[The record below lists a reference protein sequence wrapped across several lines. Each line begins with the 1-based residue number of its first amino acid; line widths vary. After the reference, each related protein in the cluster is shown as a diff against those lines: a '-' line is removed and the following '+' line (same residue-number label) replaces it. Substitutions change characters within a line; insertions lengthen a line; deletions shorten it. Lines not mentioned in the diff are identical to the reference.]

1 MKEAIIATH
10 NPGKVK
16 EFKEILEPRGYEV
29 KSLAEIGFTEEIE
42 ETGHTFEENAILKAE
57 AVAKAVNKMVIAD
70 DSGLSV
76 DNLGGRPGVYSARY
90 AGEQKD
96 DQANIDKVLSELKG
110 IEKEQRTARFRC
122 ALAVSI
128 PGEETKTVEG
138 HVEGYI
144 AEEPKGEY
152 GFGYDPIFIVKD
164 KDKTMAELTSDEK
177 IKSATGLTHLKSCRS
192 CWRHKGS
199 VYMNVLII
207 SDSHGLEEE
216 LQTIAKRHEADV
228 DLMIH
233 CGDSELETG
242 HPALEPY
249 SVVKGNCDFIGD
261 FKDELLLTAGSKKY
275 WLRMDTF
282 MVLNRPC

>member
-29 KSLAEIGFTEEIE
+29 KSLAEIGFAEEIE

-177 IKSATGLTHLKSCRS
+177 NKISHRADALKKLS
-192 CWRHKGS
+192 K
-199 VYMNVLII
+199 L
-207 SDSHGLEEE
+207 LE
-216 LQTIAKRHEADV
+216 A
-228 DLMIH
+228 
-233 CGDSELETG
+233 
-242 HPALEPY
+242 
-249 SVVKGNCDFIGD
+249 
-261 FKDELLLTAGSKKY
+261 
-275 WLRMDTF
+275 
-282 MVLNRPC
+282 

>member
-1 MKEAIIATH
+1 MIIMKEAIIATH

-16 EFKEILEPRGYEV
+16 EFKEILEPKGYDV

-42 ETGHTFEENAILKAE
+42 ETGNTFEENAILKAE

-70 DSGLSV
+70 DSGLSI

-144 AEEPKGEY
+144 AEEPRGEY

-177 IKSATGLTHLKSCRS
+177 NKISHRADALKKLS
-192 CWRHKGS
+192 K
-199 VYMNVLII
+199 L
-207 SDSHGLEEE
+207 LE
-216 LQTIAKRHEADV
+216 A
-228 DLMIH
+228 
-233 CGDSELETG
+233 
-242 HPALEPY
+242 
-249 SVVKGNCDFIGD
+249 
-261 FKDELLLTAGSKKY
+261 
-275 WLRMDTF
+275 
-282 MVLNRPC
+282 

>member
-16 EFKEILEPRGYEV
+16 EFKDILAPKGYDV
-29 KSLAEIGFTEEIE
+29 KSLADIGFLEEIE
-42 ETGHTFEENAILKAE
+42 ETGHTFEENAVLKAE

-76 DNLGGRPGVYSARY
+76 DNLGGSPGVYSARY

-96 DQANIDKVLSELKG
+96 DMANINKVLQELKG

-144 AEEPKGEY
+144 AEEPKGEN

-177 IKSATGLTHLKSCRS
+177 NKISHRANALKKLSQ
-192 CWRHKGS
+192 
-199 VYMNVLII
+199 L
-207 SDSHGLEEE
+207 LEE
-216 LQTIAKRHEADV
+216 
-228 DLMIH
+228 
-233 CGDSELETG
+233 
-242 HPALEPY
+242 
-249 SVVKGNCDFIGD
+249 
-261 FKDELLLTAGSKKY
+261 
-275 WLRMDTF
+275 
-282 MVLNRPC
+282 

>member
-16 EFKEILEPRGYEV
+16 EFKEILEPKGYDV

-70 DSGLSV
+70 DSGLSI
-76 DNLGGRPGVYSARY
+76 DNLGGKPGVYSARY

-96 DQANIDKVLSELKG
+96 DQANMEKVLSELKG

-128 PGEETKTVEG
+128 PGAETKTVEG

-144 AEEPKGEY
+144 AEEPRGEY

-177 IKSATGLTHLKSCRS
+177 NKISHRADALKKLS
-192 CWRHKGS
+192 K
-199 VYMNVLII
+199 L
-207 SDSHGLEEE
+207 LE
-216 LQTIAKRHEADV
+216 A
-228 DLMIH
+228 
-233 CGDSELETG
+233 
-242 HPALEPY
+242 
-249 SVVKGNCDFIGD
+249 
-261 FKDELLLTAGSKKY
+261 
-275 WLRMDTF
+275 
-282 MVLNRPC
+282 

>member
-1 MKEAIIATH
+1 MIIMKEAIIATH

-16 EFKEILEPRGYEV
+16 EFKEILEPKGYDV

-70 DSGLSV
+70 DSGLSI

-96 DQANIDKVLSELKG
+96 DQANIAKVLSELKG

-144 AEEPKGEY
+144 AEEPRGEY

-177 IKSATGLTHLKSCRS
+177 NKISHRADALKKLS
-192 CWRHKGS
+192 K
-199 VYMNVLII
+199 L
-207 SDSHGLEEE
+207 LE
-216 LQTIAKRHEADV
+216 A
-228 DLMIH
+228 
-233 CGDSELETG
+233 
-242 HPALEPY
+242 
-249 SVVKGNCDFIGD
+249 
-261 FKDELLLTAGSKKY
+261 
-275 WLRMDTF
+275 
-282 MVLNRPC
+282 

>member
-1 MKEAIIATH
+1 MIIMKEAIIATH

-16 EFKEILEPRGYEV
+16 EFKEILEPRGYDV
-29 KSLAEIGFTEEIE
+29 KSLAEIGFTVEIE

-70 DSGLSV
+70 DSGLSI

-96 DQANIDKVLSELKG
+96 DQANIEKVLSELKG

-144 AEEPKGEY
+144 AEEPRGEY

-177 IKSATGLTHLKSCRS
+177 NKISHRADALKKLS
-192 CWRHKGS
+192 K
-199 VYMNVLII
+199 L
-207 SDSHGLEEE
+207 LE
-216 LQTIAKRHEADV
+216 A
-228 DLMIH
+228 
-233 CGDSELETG
+233 
-242 HPALEPY
+242 
-249 SVVKGNCDFIGD
+249 
-261 FKDELLLTAGSKKY
+261 
-275 WLRMDTF
+275 
-282 MVLNRPC
+282 

>member
-16 EFKEILEPRGYEV
+16 EFKEILEPKGYDV

-42 ETGHTFEENAILKAE
+42 ETGHTFEENAILKAQ

-70 DSGLSV
+70 DSGLSI

-96 DQANIDKVLSELKG
+96 DQANIAKVLSELKG

-144 AEEPKGEY
+144 AEEPRGEY

-177 IKSATGLTHLKSCRS
+177 NKISHRADALKKLS
-192 CWRHKGS
+192 K
-199 VYMNVLII
+199 L
-207 SDSHGLEEE
+207 LE
-216 LQTIAKRHEADV
+216 A
-228 DLMIH
+228 
-233 CGDSELETG
+233 
-242 HPALEPY
+242 
-249 SVVKGNCDFIGD
+249 
-261 FKDELLLTAGSKKY
+261 
-275 WLRMDTF
+275 
-282 MVLNRPC
+282 

>member
-96 DQANIDKVLSELKG
+96 DQANINKVLSELKG

-177 IKSATGLTHLKSCRS
+177 NKISHRADALKKLS
-192 CWRHKGS
+192 K
-199 VYMNVLII
+199 L
-207 SDSHGLEEE
+207 LE
-216 LQTIAKRHEADV
+216 A
-228 DLMIH
+228 
-233 CGDSELETG
+233 
-242 HPALEPY
+242 
-249 SVVKGNCDFIGD
+249 
-261 FKDELLLTAGSKKY
+261 
-275 WLRMDTF
+275 
-282 MVLNRPC
+282 

>member
-16 EFKEILEPRGYEV
+16 EFKDILAPKGYDV
-29 KSLAEIGFTEEIE
+29 KSLADIGFLEEIE
-42 ETGHTFEENAILKAE
+42 ETGHTFEENAVLKTE

-76 DNLGGRPGVYSARY
+76 DNLGGSPGVYSARY

-96 DQANIDKVLSELKG
+96 DAANINKVLQELKG

-128 PGEETKTVEG
+128 PGKETKTVEG

-144 AEEPKGEY
+144 AEEPKGEN

-177 IKSATGLTHLKSCRS
+177 NKISHRANALKKLSQ
-192 CWRHKGS
+192 
-199 VYMNVLII
+199 L
-207 SDSHGLEEE
+207 LE
-216 LQTIAKRHEADV
+216 
-228 DLMIH
+228 
-233 CGDSELETG
+233 G
-242 HPALEPY
+242 
-249 SVVKGNCDFIGD
+249 
-261 FKDELLLTAGSKKY
+261 
-275 WLRMDTF
+275 
-282 MVLNRPC
+282 

>member
-1 MKEAIIATH
+1 MIIMKEAIIATH

-16 EFKEILEPRGYEV
+16 EFKEIFEPKGYEV
-29 KSLAEIGFTEEIE
+29 KSLAEIGFTDEIE

-96 DQANIDKVLSELKG
+96 DQANIDKVLSELRG

-144 AEEPKGEY
+144 AEEPRGEY

-177 IKSATGLTHLKSCRS
+177 NKISHRADALKKLS
-192 CWRHKGS
+192 K
-199 VYMNVLII
+199 L
-207 SDSHGLEEE
+207 LE
-216 LQTIAKRHEADV
+216 A
-228 DLMIH
+228 
-233 CGDSELETG
+233 
-242 HPALEPY
+242 
-249 SVVKGNCDFIGD
+249 
-261 FKDELLLTAGSKKY
+261 
-275 WLRMDTF
+275 
-282 MVLNRPC
+282 

>member
-1 MKEAIIATH
+1 MKEPIIATH

-16 EFKEILEPRGYEV
+16 EFKEILEPKGYDV

-70 DSGLSV
+70 DSGLSI

-96 DQANIDKVLSELKG
+96 DQANIEKVLSELKG

-144 AEEPKGEY
+144 AEEPRGEY

-177 IKSATGLTHLKSCRS
+177 NKISHRADALKKLS
-192 CWRHKGS
+192 K
-199 VYMNVLII
+199 L
-207 SDSHGLEEE
+207 LE
-216 LQTIAKRHEADV
+216 A
-228 DLMIH
+228 
-233 CGDSELETG
+233 
-242 HPALEPY
+242 
-249 SVVKGNCDFIGD
+249 
-261 FKDELLLTAGSKKY
+261 
-275 WLRMDTF
+275 
-282 MVLNRPC
+282 

>member
-1 MKEAIIATH
+1 MIIMKEAIIATH

-16 EFKEILEPRGYEV
+16 QLKEILEPRGYDV

-70 DSGLSV
+70 DSGLSI

-96 DQANIDKVLSELKG
+96 DQANIEKVLSELKG

-144 AEEPKGEY
+144 AEEPRGEY

-177 IKSATGLTHLKSCRS
+177 NKISHRADALKKLS
-192 CWRHKGS
+192 K
-199 VYMNVLII
+199 L
-207 SDSHGLEEE
+207 LE
-216 LQTIAKRHEADV
+216 A
-228 DLMIH
+228 
-233 CGDSELETG
+233 
-242 HPALEPY
+242 
-249 SVVKGNCDFIGD
+249 
-261 FKDELLLTAGSKKY
+261 
-275 WLRMDTF
+275 
-282 MVLNRPC
+282 

>member
-16 EFKEILEPRGYEV
+16 EFKEILEPRGYDV
-29 KSLAEIGFTEEIE
+29 KSLAEIGFAEEIE

-57 AVAKAVNKMVIAD
+57 AVSKAVNKMVIAD
-70 DSGLSV
+70 DSGLSI

-96 DQANIDKVLSELKG
+96 DQANIEKVLSELKG

-144 AEEPKGEY
+144 AEEPRGEY

-177 IKSATGLTHLKSCRS
+177 NKISHRADALKKLS
-192 CWRHKGS
+192 K
-199 VYMNVLII
+199 L
-207 SDSHGLEEE
+207 LE
-216 LQTIAKRHEADV
+216 A
-228 DLMIH
+228 
-233 CGDSELETG
+233 
-242 HPALEPY
+242 
-249 SVVKGNCDFIGD
+249 
-261 FKDELLLTAGSKKY
+261 
-275 WLRMDTF
+275 
-282 MVLNRPC
+282 

>member
-1 MKEAIIATH
+1 MIIMKEAIIATH

-16 EFKEILEPRGYEV
+16 EFKGILEPRGYDV

-70 DSGLSV
+70 DSGLSI

-96 DQANIDKVLSELKG
+96 DQANINKVLSELKG

-144 AEEPKGEY
+144 AEEPRGEY

-177 IKSATGLTHLKSCRS
+177 NKISHRADALKKLS
-192 CWRHKGS
+192 K
-199 VYMNVLII
+199 L
-207 SDSHGLEEE
+207 LE
-216 LQTIAKRHEADV
+216 A
-228 DLMIH
+228 
-233 CGDSELETG
+233 
-242 HPALEPY
+242 
-249 SVVKGNCDFIGD
+249 
-261 FKDELLLTAGSKKY
+261 
-275 WLRMDTF
+275 
-282 MVLNRPC
+282 

>member
-1 MKEAIIATH
+1 MIIMKEAIIATH

-16 EFKEILEPRGYEV
+16 EFKEILEPKGYDV

-70 DSGLSV
+70 DSGLSI

-144 AEEPKGEY
+144 AEESRGEY
-152 GFGYDPIFIVKD
+152 GFGYDQIFIVKD

-177 IKSATGLTHLKSCRS
+177 NKISHRADALK
-192 CWRHKGS
+192 K
-199 VYMNVLII
+199 LAKL
-207 SDSHGLEEE
+207 LE
-216 LQTIAKRHEADV
+216 A
-228 DLMIH
+228 
-233 CGDSELETG
+233 
-242 HPALEPY
+242 
-249 SVVKGNCDFIGD
+249 
-261 FKDELLLTAGSKKY
+261 
-275 WLRMDTF
+275 
-282 MVLNRPC
+282 

>member
-16 EFKEILEPRGYEV
+16 EFKEILEPRGYDV

-42 ETGHTFEENAILKAE
+42 ETGHTFEENAIMKAE

-70 DSGLSV
+70 DSGLSI

-96 DQANIDKVLSELKG
+96 DQANIEKVLSELKG

-144 AEEPKGEY
+144 AEEPRGEY

-177 IKSATGLTHLKSCRS
+177 NKISHRADALKKLS
-192 CWRHKGS
+192 K
-199 VYMNVLII
+199 L
-207 SDSHGLEEE
+207 LE
-216 LQTIAKRHEADV
+216 A
-228 DLMIH
+228 
-233 CGDSELETG
+233 
-242 HPALEPY
+242 
-249 SVVKGNCDFIGD
+249 
-261 FKDELLLTAGSKKY
+261 
-275 WLRMDTF
+275 
-282 MVLNRPC
+282 

>member
-1 MKEAIIATH
+1 MIIMKEAIIATH

-16 EFKEILEPRGYEV
+16 EFKEILEPKGYEV
-29 KSLAEIGFTEEIE
+29 KSLAEIGFTDEIE

-96 DQANIDKVLSELKG
+96 DQANIDKVLSELRG

-144 AEEPKGEY
+144 AEEPRGEY

-164 KDKTMAELTSDEK
+164 KDKTMAELTSDDKNK
-177 IKSATGLTHLKSCRS
+177 ISHRADALKKLS
-192 CWRHKGS
+192 K
-199 VYMNVLII
+199 L
-207 SDSHGLEEE
+207 LE
-216 LQTIAKRHEADV
+216 A
-228 DLMIH
+228 
-233 CGDSELETG
+233 
-242 HPALEPY
+242 
-249 SVVKGNCDFIGD
+249 
-261 FKDELLLTAGSKKY
+261 
-275 WLRMDTF
+275 
-282 MVLNRPC
+282 

>member
-1 MKEAIIATH
+1 MIIMKEAIIATH

-16 EFKEILEPRGYEV
+16 EFKEILEPKGYDV

-70 DSGLSV
+70 DSGLSI

-96 DQANIDKVLSELKG
+96 DEANINKVLSELKG
-110 IEKEQRTARFRC
+110 FEKEQRTARFRC

-144 AEEPKGEY
+144 AEEPRGQY

-177 IKSATGLTHLKSCRS
+177 NKISHRADALKKLS
-192 CWRHKGS
+192 K
-199 VYMNVLII
+199 L
-207 SDSHGLEEE
+207 LE
-216 LQTIAKRHEADV
+216 A
-228 DLMIH
+228 
-233 CGDSELETG
+233 
-242 HPALEPY
+242 
-249 SVVKGNCDFIGD
+249 
-261 FKDELLLTAGSKKY
+261 
-275 WLRMDTF
+275 
-282 MVLNRPC
+282 

>member
-1 MKEAIIATH
+1 MIIMKEAIIATH

-16 EFKEILEPRGYEV
+16 EFKDILVPKGYDV
-29 KSLAEIGFTEEIE
+29 KSLADIGFLEEIE
-42 ETGHTFEENAILKAE
+42 ETGHTFEENAVLKAE

-76 DNLGGRPGVYSARY
+76 DNLGGSPGVYSARY

-96 DQANIDKVLSELKG
+96 DTANINKVLQELRG

-144 AEEPKGEY
+144 AEEPKGEN

-177 IKSATGLTHLKSCRS
+177 NKISHRANALKKLSQ
-192 CWRHKGS
+192 
-199 VYMNVLII
+199 L
-207 SDSHGLEEE
+207 LE
-216 LQTIAKRHEADV
+216 
-228 DLMIH
+228 
-233 CGDSELETG
+233 G
-242 HPALEPY
+242 
-249 SVVKGNCDFIGD
+249 
-261 FKDELLLTAGSKKY
+261 
-275 WLRMDTF
+275 
-282 MVLNRPC
+282 

>member
-1 MKEAIIATH
+1 MIIMKEAIIATH

-16 EFKEILEPRGYEV
+16 EFKDILAPKGYDV
-29 KSLAEIGFTEEIE
+29 KSLADIGFLEEVE
-42 ETGHTFEENAILKAE
+42 ETGHTFEENAVLKAE

-76 DNLGGRPGVYSARY
+76 DNLGGSPGVYSARY

-96 DQANIDKVLSELKG
+96 DMANINKVLQELKG

-144 AEEPKGEY
+144 AEEPKGEN

-177 IKSATGLTHLKSCRS
+177 NKISHRANALKKLSQ
-192 CWRHKGS
+192 
-199 VYMNVLII
+199 L
-207 SDSHGLEEE
+207 LE
-216 LQTIAKRHEADV
+216 
-228 DLMIH
+228 
-233 CGDSELETG
+233 G
-242 HPALEPY
+242 
-249 SVVKGNCDFIGD
+249 
-261 FKDELLLTAGSKKY
+261 
-275 WLRMDTF
+275 
-282 MVLNRPC
+282 

>member
-16 EFKEILEPRGYEV
+16 EFKDILAPKGYDV
-29 KSLAEIGFTEEIE
+29 KSLADIGFLEEIE
-42 ETGHTFEENAILKAE
+42 ETGHTFEENAVLKAE
-57 AVAKAVNKMVIAD
+57 AVAKVVNKMVIAD

-76 DNLGGRPGVYSARY
+76 DNLGGSPGVYSARY

-96 DQANIDKVLSELKG
+96 DTANINKVLQELKG

-128 PGEETKTVEG
+128 PGKETKTVEG

-144 AEEPKGEY
+144 AEEPKGEN

-177 IKSATGLTHLKSCRS
+177 NKISHRANALKKLSQ
-192 CWRHKGS
+192 
-199 VYMNVLII
+199 L
-207 SDSHGLEEE
+207 LE
-216 LQTIAKRHEADV
+216 
-228 DLMIH
+228 
-233 CGDSELETG
+233 G
-242 HPALEPY
+242 
-249 SVVKGNCDFIGD
+249 
-261 FKDELLLTAGSKKY
+261 
-275 WLRMDTF
+275 
-282 MVLNRPC
+282 

>member
-1 MKEAIIATH
+1 MIIMKEAIIATH
-10 NPGKVK
+10 NPGKLK
-16 EFKEILEPRGYEV
+16 EFKEILEPRGYDV
-29 KSLAEIGFTEEIE
+29 KSLADIGFTEEIE

-57 AVAKAVNKMVIAD
+57 AVAKAANKMVIAD
-70 DSGLSV
+70 DSGLSI

-96 DQANIDKVLSELKG
+96 DKANIEKVLSELKG

-144 AEEPKGEY
+144 AEEPRGEY

-177 IKSATGLTHLKSCRS
+177 NKISHRADALKKLS
-192 CWRHKGS
+192 K
-199 VYMNVLII
+199 L
-207 SDSHGLEEE
+207 LE
-216 LQTIAKRHEADV
+216 A
-228 DLMIH
+228 
-233 CGDSELETG
+233 
-242 HPALEPY
+242 
-249 SVVKGNCDFIGD
+249 
-261 FKDELLLTAGSKKY
+261 
-275 WLRMDTF
+275 
-282 MVLNRPC
+282 

>member
-16 EFKEILEPRGYEV
+16 EFKEILEPKGYDV
-29 KSLAEIGFTEEIE
+29 KSLADIGYTEEIE
-42 ETGHTFEENAILKAE
+42 ETGHTFEENAVLKAE
-57 AVAKAVNKMVIAD
+57 AVAKAMNKMVIAD
-70 DSGLSV
+70 DSGLSI
-76 DNLGGRPGVYSARY
+76 DNLGGSPGVYSARY

-96 DQANIDKVLSELKG
+96 DQANIVKVLGELKE

-144 AEEPKGEY
+144 AEEPRGEY

-177 IKSATGLTHLKSCRS
+177 NKISHRADALKKLS
-192 CWRHKGS
+192 K
-199 VYMNVLII
+199 L
-207 SDSHGLEEE
+207 LE
-216 LQTIAKRHEADV
+216 A
-228 DLMIH
+228 
-233 CGDSELETG
+233 
-242 HPALEPY
+242 
-249 SVVKGNCDFIGD
+249 
-261 FKDELLLTAGSKKY
+261 
-275 WLRMDTF
+275 
-282 MVLNRPC
+282 

>member
-16 EFKEILEPRGYEV
+16 EFKEILEPKGYDV

-70 DSGLSV
+70 DSGLSI

-128 PGEETKTVEG
+128 PGDETKTVEG

-144 AEEPKGEY
+144 AEKPRGEY

-177 IKSATGLTHLKSCRS
+177 NKISHRADALKKLS
-192 CWRHKGS
+192 K
-199 VYMNVLII
+199 L
-207 SDSHGLEEE
+207 LE
-216 LQTIAKRHEADV
+216 A
-228 DLMIH
+228 
-233 CGDSELETG
+233 
-242 HPALEPY
+242 
-249 SVVKGNCDFIGD
+249 
-261 FKDELLLTAGSKKY
+261 
-275 WLRMDTF
+275 
-282 MVLNRPC
+282 

>member
-16 EFKEILEPRGYEV
+16 EFKEILEPRGYDV

-70 DSGLSV
+70 DSGLSI

-96 DQANIDKVLSELKG
+96 DQANIEKVLSELKG

-122 ALAVSI
+122 ALVVSI

-144 AEEPKGEY
+144 AEEPRGEY

-177 IKSATGLTHLKSCRS
+177 NKISHRADALKKLS
-192 CWRHKGS
+192 K
-199 VYMNVLII
+199 L
-207 SDSHGLEEE
+207 
-216 LQTIAKRHEADV
+216 
-228 DLMIH
+228 
-233 CGDSELETG
+233 LET
-242 HPALEPY
+242 
-249 SVVKGNCDFIGD
+249 
-261 FKDELLLTAGSKKY
+261 
-275 WLRMDTF
+275 
-282 MVLNRPC
+282 

>member
-1 MKEAIIATH
+1 MIIMKEAIIATH

-16 EFKEILEPRGYEV
+16 EFKEILEPRGYDV

-70 DSGLSV
+70 DSGLSI

-96 DQANIDKVLSELKG
+96 DQANIEKVLSELKG

-144 AEEPKGEY
+144 AEEPRGEY

-177 IKSATGLTHLKSCRS
+177 NKISHRADALK
-192 CWRHKGS
+192 K
-199 VYMNVLII
+199 L
-207 SDSHGLEEE
+207 
-216 LQTIAKRHEADV
+216 
-228 DLMIH
+228 
-233 CGDSELETG
+233 SEL
-242 HPALEPY
+242 LE
-249 SVVKGNCDFIGD
+249 
-261 FKDELLLTAGSKKY
+261 A
-275 WLRMDTF
+275 
-282 MVLNRPC
+282 

>member
-16 EFKEILEPRGYEV
+16 EFKEILEPKGYDV

-70 DSGLSV
+70 DSGLSI

-96 DQANIDKVLSELKG
+96 DQANIAKVLSELKG

-144 AEEPKGEY
+144 AEEPRGEY

-177 IKSATGLTHLKSCRS
+177 NKISHRADALKKLS
-192 CWRHKGS
+192 K
-199 VYMNVLII
+199 L
-207 SDSHGLEEE
+207 LE
-216 LQTIAKRHEADV
+216 A
-228 DLMIH
+228 
-233 CGDSELETG
+233 
-242 HPALEPY
+242 
-249 SVVKGNCDFIGD
+249 
-261 FKDELLLTAGSKKY
+261 
-275 WLRMDTF
+275 
-282 MVLNRPC
+282 